1 MPGSALI
8 GRRKNKPGE
17 GEEVLGVFSGFLLVV
32 GERSCKLSYFY
43 TAFTSLFTQTQFF
56 GVDSFR
62 GLKSVHPVVQFVC
75 GSTVRAWQY
84 LTRK

>member
-1 MPGSALI
+1 MPGSVLI
-8 GRRKNKPGE
+8 GQWVNKPGQGE
-17 GEEVLGVFSGFLLVV
+17 GVLGVFSGFLLGV

-43 TAFTSLFTQTQFF
+43 TVFTSLFTQKQFF

-62 GLKSVHPVVQFVC
+62 GWESVHPVAKFLC